1 MLSRKQKWKMV
12 AQKPKKINYNDSL
25 KNGQT
30 IRENMNPSYNENL
43 FSFLFPSPK
52 QNITKSVSFSNYVN
66 VTLIPQ
72 SCEYIAADLSER
84 LWYSHDDLDL
94 FKKIRIEEI
103 LKERQELKES
113 KDAKYATI

>member
-1 MLSRKQKWKMV
+1 MV

-30 IRENMNPSYNENL
+30 TREKMNPSYNENL

-52 QNITKSVSFSNYVN
+52 KNITRSVSFSNYVN

-72 SCEYIAADLSER
+72 SCEYIAADLSDR
-84 LWYSHDDLDL
+84 LWYSADDLDL

-103 LKERQELKES
+103 LKERQESKESKES